1 MIENPDESPTLAQW
15 VQRAVRAQSAELP
28 PTGEV
33 SNPAS
38 LLPQAGGWWPG
49 LAGVPGTGGVPAF
62 PPGGTALPPGMGNPS
77 GWPLPMLS
85 PAMAIAPPGNA
96 WFPNV
101 PSQGIAG
108 GVPMEAERGTPGVS
122 PPNAVPFDGLTP
134 GRAHAAAGEAPAPTF
149 PSWLPNLQAGASE
162 EHDAEDWKARVARA
176 AGRSPLLRGWP
187 GRDLTAGAADV
198 AASAPAVPGAASPF
212 SHRVAA
218 AELPVPNQHDL
229 GGSMGE
235 VLRGGEVGSRA
246 PSAADGTAT
255 ARTTFPPASF
265 TPEFSPPGLRPPF
278 PLNAQPSAASS
289 SLNRSPLAP
298 PAEPAR
304 SLPKTGMPNSSVPRG
319 DELPHSPSDW
329 LNWTHELARDLWG
342 VLDPPTASPGQAL
355 PPWHDALL
363 PPPGSDSGSPASLG
377 TQFGPTR
384 APGLDTSGFRHPPGV
399 RLNGDHARGP
409 GGLTGPSGPSGSSG
423 SIGASGPIGPG
434 GNGDL
439 LAELHDLAR
448 RLADLEQAHRS

>member
-62 PPGGTALPPGMGNPS
+62 PPGGPALPPGMGNPS
-77 GWPLPMLS
+77 GWPLPVLS
-85 PAMAIAPPGNA
+85 PAMAIAPPGDA
-96 WFPNV
+96 WFANGSPL
-101 PSQGIAG
+101 GIAG
-108 GVPMEAERGTPGVS
+108 GFPTPPARESSHLS
-122 PPNAVPFDGLTP
+122 PSTTPPGDGQALA
-134 GRAHAAAGEAPAPTF
+134 RAGSVTGDARSPTF
-149 PSWLPNLQAGASE
+149 PSWLPNLQAGAGD

-187 GRDLTAGAADV
+187 GHNLAAGAADV
-198 AASAPAVPGAASPF
+198 AASAPAVPGGATPF
-212 SHRVAA
+212 WHRMTA

-229 GGSMGE
+229 GGSMDE

-255 ARTTFPPASF
+255 ARPTFPPASF
-265 TPEFSPPGLRPPF
+265 SPEFSPPGLRSPF
-278 PLNAQPSAASS
+278 PLNAQPSADSS
-289 SLNRSPLAP
+289 RLNRSPLAP
-298 PAEPAR
+298 PAELAT
-304 SLPKTGMPNSSVPRG
+304 SLPNTGIPNSSVPRS
-319 DELPHSPSDW
+319 DDLPHSPSDW

-342 VLDPPTASPGQAL
+342 VLDSPSAGPGQAL
-355 PPWHDALL
+355 PAWNDALL
-363 PPPGSDSGSPASLG
+363 PPPGSGSISPASPG
-377 TQFGPTR
+377 TQFGPPH

-399 RLNGDHARGP
+399 RLNGDRARSP
-409 GGLTGPSGPSGSSG
+409 GGLTGPSGPSG
-423 SIGASGPIGPG
+423 ASGPIGPI

-439 LAELHDLAR
+439 LAELQDLAR